1 MVHELDPELWE
12 LPDIRAALIRQD
24 FGTIFAFLTGG
35 MEGAGRVLSQRQLS
49 RLLDCSQSQ
58 IHEIIHGRQV
68 QMYAVLER
76 YSARLNIPRG
86 YLGIAFTSNLDSNGR
101 PELEP
106 EETETDDD
114 GGKEDDN
121 MQRRRFVQNAAAVTF
136 GSAVL
141 GPTSEFVIPFTRP
154 EVRSSVGDDDV
165 RQVRDLTAFARS
177 QDSIHGYGSSA
188 DLLSR
193 ELPDIY
199 RMLKANMKDAV
210 RGHLLTAVA
219 DAYMVAGGSR
229 ADTGNVR
236 VARALFARAL
246 KLAKE
251 ADNHSLMAKALL
263 SQALVDGR
271 EGNINDAL
279 KLAQLADVAMP
290 HGLPT
295 SDAAVHQ
302 AWLYAQL
309 GIPDESTKYVK
320 RARDLYEKHHTDDR
334 RLPPWLTGFNS
345 YGPAGLIEATFRELS
360 VHDSAFLDRAVP
372 AAMAAVQSAPEHDRS
387 RALIATSRAAELN
400 LRADERA
407 KGLKLAADA
416 VTTAESL
423 SVVGHHTKTVM
434 RTDLTRMLTACR
446 DSTAADLTRRIAA
459 IAV

>member
-1 MVHELDPELWE
+1 CPEFEPGEAAADDWE
-12 LPDIRAALIRQD
+12 
-24 FGTIFAFLTGG
+24 
-35 MEGAGRVLSQRQLS
+35 E
-49 RLLDCSQSQ
+49 
-58 IHEIIHGRQV
+58 
-68 QMYAVLER
+68 
-76 YSARLNIPRG
+76 
-86 YLGIAFTSNLDSNGR
+86 
-101 PELEP
+101 
-106 EETETDDD
+106 DDD
-114 GGKEDDN
+114 AME
-121 MQRRRFVQNAAAVTF
+121 RRRFVRNAAAVTF

-141 GPTSEFVIPFTRP
+141 GPVTDFVIPFTHP
-154 EVRSSVGDDDV
+154 EVRSSVGVDDV

-210 RGHLLTAVA
+210 RGHLLTAIA

-229 ADTGNVR
+229 AETGNVR

-251 ADNHSLMAKALL
+251 AGHHSLMAKVLL

-271 EGNINDAL
+271 EGSVDDAL
-279 KLAQLADVAMP
+279 KLVQIADVAMP

-295 SDAAVHQ
+295 SDGAVHQ

-309 GIPDESTKYVK
+309 GFPDQATKFVK
-320 RARDLYEKHHTDDR
+320 QARELYEKHHTDDR

-360 VHDSAFLDRAVP
+360 AHDPGFLDRAVP
-372 AAMAAVQSAPEHDRS
+372 AAVAAVQNAPEHDRS
-387 RALIATSRAAELN
+387 RALIATARAAELN
-400 LRADERA
+400 LRAGERET
-407 KGLKLAADA
+407 GLKLAADA
-416 VTTAESL
+416 VITAESL

-459 IAV
+459 IAA